1 MAAPVEV
8 SRVVVSQ
15 GFEVVAYAD
24 AAQTQLSYTV
34 ESSTGQVF
42 PITAIDARALIEMRQ
57 ARR

>member
-1 MAAPVEV
+1 MIEV

-24 AAQTQLSYTV
+24 AAANALTFKL

-42 PITAIDARALIEMRQ
+42 TITTADARALLDMRL
-57 ARR
+57 ARK